1 MFNTSQDVS
10 AVTETPSDTTEAA
23 ASDTRV
29 LLELIEKQIIDILL
43 VIHCQ
48 IGMKHVDKSQ

>member
-1 MFNTSQDVS
+1 MS